1 MPRPLWKGSLSFGLV
16 NIPIELHTAVRNHRP
31 RFRMLHATDQSP
43 VALERICIRDGKPI
57 AWEDIVKG
65 YEYEKGHFVVVTRE
79 DFKAAALEKT
89 RTIDIIDFV
98 KAEEVDDRYFETP
111 YYLTPTGGS
120 DSTNRGSGRAYALLR
135 EAIRESGRIGIAKF
149 ILRDA
154 QHLAAVEAIGD
165 GLVLSVMRFADELAD
180 EAQFEFPRADGIR
193 KAELE
198 MAKALVKSLAAEWSP
213 TKYTDEYRENLMRI
227 IRAKATGGRA
237 DLRAAPEPRGAEVV
251 DLMERLRRS
260 LAAAGSSRGRP
271 GRRGAATKSTG
282 RKRPRGRGRQRIA

>member
-1 MPRPLWKGSLSFGLV
+1 MARSLWKGSISFGLV
-16 NIPIELHTAVRNHRP
+16 NIPVELHTAVRDHRP
-31 RFRMLHATDQSP
+31 KFRMLHATDKSP
-43 VALERICIRDGKPI
+43 VKYERVCIRDGHAV
-57 AWEDIVKG
+57 AWADLVKG
-65 YEYEKGHFVVVTRE
+65 YEYAKGHFVIVTRE
-79 DFKAAALEKT
+79 DFKAAAVEKT

-111 YYLTPTGGS
+111 YYLTPTRNAS
-120 DSTNRGSGRAYALLR
+120 NVGSGRAYALLR
-135 EAIRESGRIGIAKF
+135 EAIRESRRIGIAKF

-154 QHLAAVEAIGD
+154 QHLAAVEAIGE
-165 GLVLSVMRFADELAD
+165 GLVLSVMRFADELVD

-193 KAELE
+193 KPELE

-213 TKYTDEYRENLMRI
+213 AKYTDEYRENLMRI

-237 DLRAAPEPRGAEVV
+237 DLRAAPEARGAEVV

-271 GRRGAATKSTG
+271 GRRGAAKKSTG
-282 RKRPRGRGRQRIA
+282 RKPRRGRDRQRIA